1 MEVSKTPKKKED
13 TTMKLKKLLA
23 LTLAGAVLTASL
35 TACTPL
41 DAAEL
46 LYDWLFG
53 GGSSS
58 ASRGNGTGLVESE
71 TLEKSIIQWFGLPS
85 ANRQKDEAE
94 PVLQEVVKRFDP
106 ESWHHNNG
114 KLNGELNDTAKA
126 ALNSIAN
133 DKLTATHSRKRTAVD
148 VWEVQPSQTDF
159 DFSES
164 RWLYYDWLERGGVH
178 SNTPTHSPSW
188 EPYGRLKSWIQST
201 DSFDLYA
208 GTFQKNGK
216 TYAAM
221 VMIRWSNS

>member
-1 MEVSKTPKKKED
+1 
-13 TTMKLKKLLA
+13 MKLKKLLA
-23 LTLAGAVLTASL
+23 LTLAGAVLTVSL

-58 ASRGNGTGLVESE
+58 ASRGNGTGLVRSE
-71 TLEKSIIQWFGLPS
+71 TLEESIIRWLELAN
-85 ANRQKDEAE
+85 ANREKDEAE
-94 PVLQEVVKRFDP
+94 QMLQEVAKRFDP
-106 ESWHHNNG
+106 ESWYTNG
-114 KLNGELNDTAKA
+114 QLNGTAKA
-126 ALNSIAN
+126 ALKSIAE
-133 DKLTATHSRKRTAVD
+133 DKLTLTHLLSKNADVD

-159 DFSES
+159 DFSEN

-178 SNTPTHSPSW
+178 SDTPTHSSSW
-188 EPYGRLKSWIQST
+188 EPYSRLKSSIQST
-201 DSFDLYA
+201 DAFDLYA

>member
-1 MEVSKTPKKKED
+1 
-13 TTMKLKKLLA
+13 MKLKKLLA
-23 LTLAGAVLTASL
+23 LTLAGAVLTVSL

-41 DAAEL
+41 DAIEL
-46 LYDWLFG
+46 MYDWLFG

-58 ASRGNGTGLVESE
+58 ASRGNGTGLDESE
-71 TLEKSIIQWFGLPS
+71 TLENGIIDWFGLPR

-94 PVLQEVVKRFDP
+94 PMLQEVAKRFDP
-106 ESWHHNNG
+106 ESWHYNNG

-126 ALNSIAN
+126 ALNSIAK

-148 VWEVQPSQTDF
+148 VWEVQPSQMDF

-164 RWLYYDWLERGGVH
+164 RWLYYDWITLGGAD

-188 EPYGRLKSWIQST
+188 ESYGSLKSWIQST

>member
-1 MEVSKTPKKKED
+1 
-13 TTMKLKKLLA
+13 MKLKKLLA

-58 ASRGNGTGLVESE
+58 ASRSNGTGLVESE
-71 TLEKSIIQWFGLPS
+71 TLENGIIQWFGLPR

-94 PVLQEVVKRFDP
+94 PMLQEVAKSFDP
-106 ESWHHNNG
+106 ESWHYNNG
-114 KLNGELNDTAKA
+114 NLNGELNDTAKA

-148 VWEVQPSQTDF
+148 VWEVQPSQMDF

-164 RWLYYDWLERGGVH
+164 RWLYYDWITLGGAD

-188 EPYGRLKSWIQST
+188 ESYGSLKSWIQST

>member
-1 MEVSKTPKKKED
+1 
-13 TTMKLKKLLA
+13 MKLKKLLA

-46 LYDWLFG
+46 VYDWLFG

-58 ASRGNGTGLVESE
+58 ASRSNDTGLVESA
-71 TLEKSIIQWFGLPS
+71 TLENGIIDWFGLPR

-94 PVLQEVVKRFDP
+94 PMLQEVVKRFDP
-106 ESWHHNNG
+106 ESWHYNSG
-114 KLNGELNDTAKA
+114 QLNGELNNTAKA

-148 VWEVQPSQTDF
+148 VWEVQPSQMDF

-164 RWLYYDWLERGGVH
+164 RWLYYDWITLGGAD

-188 EPYGRLKSWIQST
+188 ESYGSLKSWIQST

>member
-1 MEVSKTPKKKED
+1 
-13 TTMKLKKLLA
+13 MKLKKLLA

-58 ASRGNGTGLVESE
+58 ASRSNGTGLVESE
-71 TLEKSIIQWFGLPS
+71 TLEKSIIDWFGLTN

-94 PVLQEVVKRFDP
+94 PMLQEVAKRFDP
-106 ESWHHNNG
+106 ESWHYNNG
-114 KLNGELNDTAKA
+114 NLNGELNETAKA
-126 ALNSIAN
+126 ALNSIAK
-133 DKLTATHSRKRTAVD
+133 DKLTMTHSRKRIAVD

-159 DFSES
+159 DFSEN
-164 RWLYYDWLERGGVH
+164 RWLYYVWLTRGGDN
-178 SNTPTHSPSW
+178 SNTPTPDPSW
-188 EPYGRLKSWIQST
+188 EPYSRLKDWIEST

-208 GTFQKNGK
+208 GVFQKNGK

-221 VMIRWSNS
+221 VMIRW

>member
-1 MEVSKTPKKKED
+1 MKRKKF
-13 TTMKLKKLLA
+13 LA
-23 LTLAGAVLTASL
+23 LALAGVMTAVTL

-71 TLEKSIIQWFGLPS
+71 TLEKSIIDWFGLS
-85 ANRQKDEAE
+85 NATRQKDEAE

-106 ESWHHNNG
+106 ESWYNNS
-114 KLNGELNDTAKA
+114 GELNNTAKE
-126 ALNSIAN
+126 ALNKIAK
-133 DKLTATHSRKRTAVD
+133 DKLTMTHSRKRTAVD
-148 VWEVQPSQTDF
+148 VWEMQPSQTDF
-159 DFSES
+159 NPSTD
-164 RWLYYDWLERGGVH
+164 RQLYEDSYYSSWAGAN
-178 SNTPTHSPSW
+178 SN
-188 EPYGRLKSWIQST
+188 EPYHDSTMYSYSQVKGWIQST

-208 GTFQKNGK
+208 SVFQKNGK

-221 VMIRWSNS
+221 VIIRWNS

>member
-1 MEVSKTPKKKED
+1 MKRKKF
-13 TTMKLKKLLA
+13 LA
-23 LTLAGAVLTASL
+23 LALAGVIIAATL

-41 DAAEL
+41 ED
-46 LYDWLFG
+46 LYDWFFG
-53 GGSSS
+53 GVSVS

-71 TLEKSIIQWFGLPS
+71 TLEESIIQWFGLPS

-106 ESWHHNNG
+106 ESWYNESG
-114 KLNGELNDTAKA
+114 QLNDTAKA

-164 RWLYYDWLERGGVH
+164 RWLYYDWITLGGAD

>member
-1 MEVSKTPKKKED
+1 
-13 TTMKLKKLLA
+13 MKLKKLLA
-23 LTLAGAVLTASL
+23 LTLAGAVLTVSL

-53 GGSSS
+53 GGSSN
-58 ASRGNGTGLVESE
+58 ASRGNDMGLAESE
-71 TLEKSIIQWFGLPS
+71 TLEESIIRWFGLNN
-85 ANRQKDEAE
+85 ATREKDEAE
-94 PVLQEVVKRFDP
+94 PMLQEVAKRFDP
-106 ESWHHNNG
+106 GSWYNDNG
-114 KLNGELNDTAKA
+114 QLNDTAKA
-126 ALNSIAN
+126 ELDTIAK
-133 DKLTATHSRKRTAVD
+133 DKLTETHLYKRTAVD

-159 DFSES
+159 DFSEN

-178 SNTPTHSPSW
+178 SDTPTHSSSW
-188 EPYGRLKSWIQST
+188 EPYSRLKSSIQST
-201 DSFDLYA
+201 DAFDLYA

>member
-1 MEVSKTPKKKED
+1 
-13 TTMKLKKLLA
+13 MKLKKLLA
-23 LTLAGAVLTASL
+23 LTLAGAVLTVSL

-58 ASRGNGTGLVESE
+58 ASRGNGTGLVRSE
-71 TLEKSIIQWFGLPS
+71 TLEESIIQWFGLTKT
-85 ANRQKDEAE
+85 NWQEDEAE
-94 PVLQEVVKRFDP
+94 PMLQEVAKRFDP
-106 ESWHHNNG
+106 ESWHYNSG
-114 KLNGELNDTAKA
+114 QLNGELNNTAKA

-148 VWEVQPSQTDF
+148 VWEVQPSQMDF

-164 RWLYYDWLERGGVH
+164 RWLYYDWITLGGAD

-188 EPYGRLKSWIQST
+188 ESYGSLKSWIRST

-208 GTFQKNGK
+208 GVFQKNGK